1 VLDRERILARLDQ
14 LDSYLGE
21 LRQVLP
27 DDFALYRR
35 VERKRACER
44 LLQLSVEAALD
55 ICHLLV
61 TGLRLGIPAE
71 EVDLLDKLEKAHV
84 LSPRVVGI
92 LKEMRG
98 FRNILVHEYTRIDD
112 RIVYQIAK
120 TRLSDFDVLKHEV
133 VNFLKSYG

>member
-1 VLDRERILARLDQ
+1 MLDRERILARLDQ

-27 DDFALYRR
+27 DDFALYQR
-35 VERKRACER
+35 VARKRACER

-112 RIVYQIAK
+112 KIVYQIAN

>member
-1 VLDRERILARLDQ
+1 MLDRERILARLDQ
-14 LDSYLGE
+14 LDGHLGE
-21 LRQVLP
+21 LRQVLL
-27 DDFALYRR
+27 DDFALYQR

-44 LLQLSVEAALD
+44 LFQLSVEAALD